1 MIALETVALNRLYDY
16 YGVLLTERQQEVFRY
31 YYHEDYSYQ
40 EIADL
45 LEISRAGVYDNLKR
59 AKSSLENYEEKLR
72 FSQRLDLMFESLK
85 KLENKEVEEILNTFY
100 DGGKYD

>member
-85 KLENKEVEEILNTFY
+85 KLENKEVEDILNTFY

>member
-1 MIALETVALNRLYDY
+1 MIALETVAINRLFDF

-45 LEISRAGVYDNLKR
+45 LDISRAGVYDNLRR

-72 FSQRLDLMFESLK
+72 FSKRLDIMFKSLEE
-85 KLENKEVEEILNTFY
+85 LDNKEIEGILNTFY
-100 DGGKYD
+100 NGGKYD

>member
-16 YGVLLTERQQEVFRY
+16 YGVLLTKRQQEVFKY

-45 LEISRAGVYDNLKR
+45 LDISRAGVYDNLKR
-59 AKSSLENYEEKLR
+59 AKSSLENYEAKLKFSERLQVMFEALEKL
-72 FSQRLDLMFESLK
+72 EI
-85 KLENKEVEEILNTFY
+85 KEIEEILNAFY

>member
-16 YGVLLTERQQEVFRY
+16 YGVLLTDRQQEVFRY

-59 AKSSLENYEEKLR
+59 AKSSLENYENKLR
-72 FSQRLDLMFESLK
+72 FSKRLDTMVESLE
-85 KLENKEVEEILNTFY
+85 KLENKEVYEILNTFY

>member
-16 YGVLLTERQQEVFRY
+16 YGVLLTDRQREVFKY

-59 AKSSLENYEEKLR
+59 AKTSLDHYEEKLG
-72 FSQRLDLMFESLK
+72 FSKRLDQMFASLE
-85 KLENKEVEEILNTFY
+85 KLENKEVEAILNTFY